1 MARKVHVYMTDDLD
15 GETPADESV
24 SFALDGTAYEID
36 LTADNARELREGL
49 ARFVAAARTVGK
61 AAGKGKAAGS
71 KRTGPAPAEVRAWAR
86 ENGHEVPDRGRIPAE
101 LVDAYREAQAAA

>member
-15 GETPADESV
+15 GEIPADETV
-24 SFALDGTAYEID
+24 SFSLDGTAYEID
-36 LTADNARELREGL
+36 LSAENARELREGL

-61 AAGKGKAAGS
+61 AARGKGSTGG
-71 KRTGPAPAEVRAWAR
+71 KRQGPAPADVRAWAR

-101 LVDAYREAQAAA
+101 LVDAYREAHAA